1 MISTVPFRRTGR
13 AAPFGPGGDQAS
25 PGPSHAGGPR
35 CLSSAAEGQQICRA
49 TSSAHPLAG
58 FETGRG
64 WPAPGRSRWR
74 RAPPR
79 LDPHDDQPHR
89 AGQTSRACTHFASR
103 SPSIGAAIG
112 GGRPRPSAG
121 RRRRVRSPAG
131 TRRRQRPDSPDP
143 STDSNGGA
151 RRLGSEEPVC
161 KLSRALPSSHA
172 AENHAVRCT
181 RRRPV
186 WAISDTPR
194 ITGKLVQGRRK
205 RRSGPGRIR
214 GGGWT

>member
-1 MISTVPFRRTGR
+1 MISTIPFRRTGR
-13 AAPFGPGGDQAS
+13 AALFGPRVAWS
-25 PGPSHAGGPR
+25 PHM
-35 CLSSAAEGQQICRA
+35 RA
-49 TSSAHPLAG
+49 
-58 FETGRG
+58 
-64 WPAPGRSRWR
+64 R
-74 RAPPR
+74 RAVRRHRLKDNRSAERRHRRICWPDETRAADGRHLVDPGGGEHRR